1 MAKRLNGEGSFTERP
16 NGTWQARWAYVD
28 DSGVTKRLSFYGATQ
43 GEARAKMN
51 AARARVAEGR
61 PAKDAA
67 ITVAAWCT
75 FWAADSLE
83 ASSRRESTRALM
95 RSLLGSHVIGSSLG
109 GVPLA
114 RLRAS
119 HVDTWLLELRR
130 RTKTLNGAQ
139 VPALSDSTIQR
150 IFRTLR
156 VALDGAVRD
165 GLLASN
171 PVRLV
176 DQPGAERR
184 EARFLS
190 PPEVVAI
197 LGAALAIDDE
207 RVRRNERRS
216 HSYALLAVIA
226 ATGLRKGE
234 ALALRWDDVNLNAGT
249 IAVRGTL
256 SRVGGRLI
264 VTPPKTRAS
273 RRVLSP
279 SEGVIRLLRAHR
291 TEQLEDRMRAANVWQ
306 DSGHVFT
313 TAAGAALDPRNVLRS
328 FTMAAARAGVGGAS
342 VHTLRHSAATA
353 MLDSGANLKAVSQ
366 LLGHAGTQIT
376 ADVYAHLTASTAR
389 KAMDELGVAFG
400 L

>member
-28 DSGVTKRLSFYGATQ
+28 ESGITKRLSFYGATQ
-43 GEARAKMN
+43 AEARAKMN

-67 ITVAAWCT
+67 MTVAAWCT
-75 FWAADSLE
+75 FWAANSLE

-109 GVPLA
+109 AIPLA
-114 RLRAS
+114 KLRAS
-119 HVDTWLLELRR
+119 HVDVWLVELRR
-130 RTKTLNGAQ
+130 RTKARDGVQ
-139 VPALSDSTIQR
+139 VPALSDATIQR

-165 GLLASN
+165 GLLGRN
-171 PVRLV
+171 PVSLV
-176 DQPGAERR
+176 EQPSAERR
-184 EARFLS
+184 EARVLTAD
-190 PPEVVAI
+190 EVVAI
-197 LGAALAIDDE
+197 LAAAAVMDDE
-207 RVRRNERRS
+207 RAQRNERRS
-216 HSYALLAVIA
+216 HAYALLAVIA

-234 ALALRWDDVNLNAGT
+234 ALALRWQDVDLDAGT

-256 SRVGGRLI
+256 SRLGGRLI

-273 RRVLSP
+273 RRVLAP
-279 SEGVIRLLRAHR
+279 SDGVIRLLRAHR
-291 TEQLEDRMRAANVWQ
+291 TAQLEDRMRAANVWEN
-306 DSGHVFT
+306 SGHVFT
-313 TAAGAALDPRNVLRS
+313 TAAGAPLDPRNALRS
-328 FTMAAARAGVGGAS
+328 FTMAAQRAGVAGAS

-353 MLDSGANLKAVSQ
+353 MLDSGVNLKAVSQ